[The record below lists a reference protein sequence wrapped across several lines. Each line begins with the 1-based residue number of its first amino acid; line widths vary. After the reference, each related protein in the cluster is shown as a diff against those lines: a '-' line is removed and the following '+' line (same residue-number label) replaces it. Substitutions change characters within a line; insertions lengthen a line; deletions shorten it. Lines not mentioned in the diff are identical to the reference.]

1 MEKDTKVRV
10 ASRLEQIAAIATY
23 CAVGPA
29 LIFLNRHL
37 MVEKQFKYPASLTA
51 GGLLASWIFSH
62 AAVFS
67 GCYKLKHRETVDAKF
82 YLAKIMPIGL
92 GQAGTIITGNIGYL
106 YLSVAFIQILKS
118 FAPVVLVFV
127 LCLAQ
132 LEKMNLLLGV
142 SLAII
147 SIGSLGAVQGELRFS
162 VFGFWMIIASEF
174 IEAFKLVSQQNLMGS
189 LKFEIVEGLF
199 WMSPAGF
206 AWMALYSYVVE
217 YDRMIA
223 DNALAIVMDQ
233 LHLFCSA
240 ALLGLGVNFC
250 SFWVSKACSALT
262 LKICAISR
270 NIGIVMISPMLL
282 GEVLPMSQFGWYMF
296 STTGIVLY
304 NYIRMNPNVTERYTL
319 GRLLGSDSDSESKA
333 IEDSVAIDDQ
343 PEDVKPLVEVVL
355 DAVGVGNDGKDA
367 DV

>member
-1 MEKDTKVRV
+1 
-10 ASRLEQIAAIATY
+10 
-23 CAVGPA
+23 
-29 LIFLNRHL
+29 
-37 MVEKQFKYPASLTA
+37 
-51 GGLLASWIFSH
+51 
-62 AAVFS
+62 
-67 GCYKLKHRETVDAKF
+67 VDAKF